1 MIEGLWTAVFS
12 SGAIAGAGVIY
23 LSDGQALGGDNQY
36 FYKGP
41 YTFDPRTGLLSAK
54 LQVTAFIKGA
64 IAVFGA
70 PIPSFTLELR
80 GTVAGDKATAA
91 GSVLEMPSVKV
102 QIQLV
107 KRAGRINAREAV

>member
-12 SGAIAGAGVIY
+12 SGSIAGAGVIY
-23 LSDGQALGGDNQY
+23 LTDGEALGGDNQY

-41 YTFDPRTGLLSAK
+41 YTFDARTGQLSAN
-54 LQVTAFIKGA
+54 LQVTAFVKGA

-70 PIPSFTLELR
+70 PISSFTLNLR
-80 GTVAGDKATAA
+80 GTVTGDSATVI
-91 GSVLEMPSVKV
+91 GTVSEMPSMRI

-107 KRAGRINAREAV
+107 KRAGRVNPR